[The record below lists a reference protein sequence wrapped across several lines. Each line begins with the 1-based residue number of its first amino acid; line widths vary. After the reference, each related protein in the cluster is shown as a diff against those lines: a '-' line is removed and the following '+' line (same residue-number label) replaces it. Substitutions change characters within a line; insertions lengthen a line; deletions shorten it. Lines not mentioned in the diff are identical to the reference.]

1 MVKKLLLALIT
12 LCMLFAVL
20 MTSGC
25 DKADNE
31 SESSNISAEE
41 SKSPFDGY
49 DDFYNGQSI
58 RAVIDRTKYNYE
70 DDIVVAIVSDN
81 SKDILGT
88 APNDFYVEYWDGE
101 KGEWVRCDKEFG
113 VPEVWEEHQGMFFGR
128 IGIKYRVDKGRLG
141 AHRVAYELYSG
152 EFGKLVA
159 YSNIFEMV
167 E

>member
-1 MVKKLLLALIT
+1 M
-12 LCMLFAVL
+12 
-20 MTSGC
+20 
-25 DKADNE
+25 
-31 SESSNISAEE
+31 
-41 SKSPFDGY
+41 
-49 DDFYNGQSI
+49 
-58 RAVIDRTKYNYE
+58 IDRTKYNYE